1 VKRGGERTG
10 REGRE
15 REGGDGK
22 GIGMEGGVGWGIRK
36 EGKSRMVGV
45 KREAREGL
53 GEGES
58 VLLYRMGRK
67 GRRKEESR
75 SVL

>member
-1 VKRGGERTG
+1 
-10 REGRE
+10 
-15 REGGDGK
+15 
-22 GIGMEGGVGWGIRK
+22 MEGGVGWGIRK